1 MIQSV
6 LDQIYET
13 VPKFYGKGRVAS
25 YIPELQKIDGS
36 QFAMSVAT
44 IDGNVYSVGKSDQNF
59 SIQSISKV
67 FVLALAMEIVGEE
80 LWGRVG
86 REPSGNPF
94 NSLVQLEAEDGVPR
108 NPFINA
114 GALVTTDIV
123 IEAVEDAYKK
133 IIEFVRLVSGNP
145 NIQYNDAVA
154 KSEFEHK
161 ERNAALA
168 FFMKGFGNINSEPL
182 KLLDV
187 YFHHCSIEMT
197 SVDLARAFLFLANDG
212 INPLTNEKIVS
223 PVQAKRI
230 NSLMLTCGLYDNV
243 GDFAFRVGLP
253 AKSGVGGGIVAVL
266 PDEFAVCVWSP
277 ELNKSGNSLV
287 GTKALEMFTTITDK
301 SIF

>member
-1 MIQSV
+1 MIQDV
-6 LDQIYET
+6 LDQIYKEI
-13 VPKFYGKGRVAS
+13 PKFYGRGKVAS
-25 YIPELQKIDGS
+25 YIPELAKVLGA

-44 IDGNVYSVGKSDQNF
+44 IDGKIYSVGEASRNF

-67 FVLALAMEIVGEE
+67 FVLALAMDIVKEE

-94 NSLVQLEAEDGVPR
+94 NSLTQLETEEGIPR

-114 GALVTTDIV
+114 GALVTTDIIMQSV
-123 IEAVEDAYKK
+123 PDAYKK
-133 IIEFVRLVSGNP
+133 IIDFVRLLSGNQKI
-145 NIQYNDAVA
+145 NYNDVVA
-154 KSEFEHK
+154 QSEYENK

-168 FFMKGFGNINSEPL
+168 FFMKSFGNIDSDPL
-182 KLLDV
+182 ELLKV
-187 YFHHCSIEMT
+187 YCHHCSIEMNT
-197 SVDLARAFLFLANDG
+197 TDLARAFLFLANDG
-212 INPLTNEKIVS
+212 IIPSSRQKIVS
-223 PVQAKRI
+223 EVQAKRI

-266 PDEFAVCVWSP
+266 PDEFAICVWSP

-287 GTKALEMFTTITDK
+287 GTRALELFTNLTKK